1 MRFTPVRTSH
11 EYSKPDTPWRK
22 PGSRLLFEKGGWAV
36 TEFGLEPL
44 TYVEELGENYKISGC
59 ELLEMHDHRYKW
71 PVLVAEEPWSDFNAF
86 EEMFRKAIQV
96 HCVPLLQR
104 IQDNTTELRREMQ
117 SESAALHRR
126 WSREFEI
133 VKKNV
138 RMIRST
144 FHGAEGEITVLR
156 EDVDRVRA
164 RLANL
169 EAQVEDLEGRYRD

>member
-1 MRFTPVRTSH
+1 M
-11 EYSKPDTPWRK
+11 
-22 PGSRLLFEKGGWAV
+22 
-36 TEFGLEPL
+36 
-44 TYVEELGENYKISGC
+44 
-59 ELLEMHDHRYKW
+59 
-71 PVLVAEEPWSDFNAF
+71 
-86 EEMFRKAIQV
+86 
-96 HCVPLLQR
+96 PLLQR
-104 IQDNTTELRREMQ
+104 IQDNITELRREMQ

-126 WSREFEI
+126 LSREFEI

-138 RMIRST
+138 RIIRST